1 MADQRIQDAQKFLRF
16 SNDADS
22 YNRQDA
28 LDDLKFSSGDQW
40 PVEVQNSRNLE
51 ARPCLTINK
60 LDGFIRQVCNQQRQA
75 RPRMKAHSM
84 NSAANAKVADI
95 LTGIFKHI
103 EVNSDADTAYDTAFE
118 FAVRMGWGY
127 WRVVTDYVRE
137 DSFDQEI
144 YIKPIQNPFTVYFD
158 PNSQMPD
165 GSDAET
171 CLITE
176 VMSKKDF
183 KAQYPN
189 ADDGGNFTNRG
200 TGDADADWIM
210 KDDIRIAEWW
220 YTERKKTKLL
230 LLSDGTQV
238 YKDDAPAPEILEAAG
253 IMVVAERDTMR
264 KTIKWAKLTGLEVL
278 EESTW
283 AGKYIP
289 IVPVYG
295 QQLTVDDKRKKYG
308 IVRMAKDPQRMYN
321 YWRTALTESVALA
334 PKAKWLLAEG
344 QDEGH
349 ENEWNLANVKATPV
363 LRYKQKDIEG
373 QPAPVPTRLQP
384 EPPPAGIVEATS
396 AINNDLQTVVGIFD
410 PNQFMQGNQSGKAI
424 RGQQMQI
431 DLSNFH
437 YYDNLTRSLKQ
448 TGRIILDLIPKIYDK
463 ERVMRI
469 IGYDNRPEMVTIN
482 QRIVD
487 EQGAEKILND
497 VTVGEYDVY
506 MDTGPGYQSKR
517 QEAVEA
523 MVPLLQAN
531 PELFQAAGDLVFR
544 NMDFPGADVI
554 ADRLAAMNPMAQID
568 EKADIPPQVQMQ
580 LMASQKQVADLQQQI
595 AALTL
600 NLQHQ
605 TDVQKLKEEG
615 QTRRKLMDVT
625 SRAFNTETINE
636 AKVNQ
641 DILKSVTDQNRT
653 ELDAITKLLL
663 KGMDARA
670 LQDEIARRDAEQ
682 QSVAAF
688 AEGEVHQTSTPFLRE
703 EMAMA
708 NAPVQMSEMPA
719 MDDQLL
725 AQLQAQQMQ
734 MQPPQQPAIPGVPMG
749 PR

>member
-84 NSAANAKVADI
+84 NSAANAKIADI

-253 IMVVAERDTMR
+253 IMVVAERETMR

-523 MVPLLQAN
+523 MIPLLQAN

-554 ADRLAAMNPMAQID
+554 ADRLAAVNPMAQID

-605 TDVQKLKEEG
+605 TDVQKMKEEG

-719 MDDQLL
+719 MDDQML

-734 MQPPQQPAIPGVPMG
+734 PQPLEQPAIPGVPMG